1 MYTERE
7 TCEHSTLSG
16 RQAQDLCADLYAGLS
31 FIVNKGGE
39 WSVDL
44 QTITTLIGSL
54 GFPIAA
60 CIACFSMLNKER
72 EEHKQEMQKVTEA
85 IVNNTM
91 ALEAL
96 KGKLDGN

>member
-1 MYTERE
+1 MRPG
-7 TCEHSTLSG
+7 ST
-16 RQAQDLCADLYAGLS
+16 AQLPEEALMIYVRIIIPAS
-31 FIVNKGGE
+31 SQQEVMTM
-39 WSVDL
+39 DL

-72 EEHKQEMQKVTEA
+72 EEHKAEMNKVTEA

-96 KGKLDGN
+96 KAKLDGQ

>member
-1 MYTERE
+1 M
-7 TCEHSTLSG
+7 
-16 RQAQDLCADLYAGLS
+16 
-31 FIVNKGGE
+31 
-39 WSVDL
+39 DL

-85 IVNNTM
+85 INNNTL
-91 ALEAL
+91 AVTTLTERL
-96 KGKLDGN
+96 GRDG